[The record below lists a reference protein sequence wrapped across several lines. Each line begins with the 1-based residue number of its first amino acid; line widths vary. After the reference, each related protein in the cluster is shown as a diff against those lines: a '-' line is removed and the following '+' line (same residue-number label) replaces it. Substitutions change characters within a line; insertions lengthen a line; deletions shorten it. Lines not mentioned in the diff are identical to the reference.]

1 MTGYGLT
8 ECVDAA
14 VRAYLAE
21 HPEATVV
28 ALDEGL
34 GTGFW
39 RLDNGRLHWLSVLP
53 EEAAAVRR
61 MLLPDTA
68 RRHTLAR
75 EPAGRAWPAAVPAGT
90 SGGVVVIAAGVLRRL
105 PLPAGRALLAVCA
118 ARFPGGALVFD
129 ALPRRAAALVA
140 GRGGLVPGS
149 VRRPSAPRYRPP
161 VPRALRPRV
170 YEVRFAAGP
179 AAPRGDERPRRGGS
193 GAGDGGRNPAARRTH
208 CR

>member
-21 HPEATVV
+21 CPEATVV

-39 RLDNGRLHWLSVLP
+39 RLDNGLLHWLSVLP

-75 EPAGRAWPAAVPAGT
+75 EPAGREWPAAVPGP
-90 SGGVVVIAAGVLRRL
+90 SRGVVVIAAGVLRRL

-140 GRGGLVPGS
+140 GRPGLVPGHI
-149 VRRPSAPRYRPP
+149 RRPVPGRHRPP

-179 AAPRGDERPRRGGS
+179 ASVPEGGRPRRGGS